1 MWCIVKVTI
10 CYLLR
15 MKSKGEPL
23 KQLSLLFYNR
33 YYYRVSFFK
42 SSMYLSI
49 LCS

>member
-23 KQLSLLFYNR
+23 KQLSLLFYR
-33 YYYRVSFFK
+33 YYYRVSFLR

-49 LCS
+49 L